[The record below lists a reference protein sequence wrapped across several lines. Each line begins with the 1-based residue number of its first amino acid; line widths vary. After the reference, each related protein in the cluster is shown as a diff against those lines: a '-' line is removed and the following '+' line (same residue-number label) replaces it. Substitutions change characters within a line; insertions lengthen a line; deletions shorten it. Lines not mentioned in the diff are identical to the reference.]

1 MEISVEI
8 QDGLQLA
15 GSSARVQDKAF
26 EPLLQKIFS
35 DVSETGNSN
44 ENDGALSSIEPAV
57 LKQSYAAL
65 YTLVLEASKHD
76 ADNSTISSILE
87 DSKFSQDRIDIFI
100 KCFQEKKQVIR
111 SMLSNIGHTP
121 PHIVDVDW
129 RLDYYLKNKHIDKIN
144 QPTYQISLKTEQG
157 HRGTKDVQF
166 SCSLEQLQDL
176 VGKLK
181 DATKS
186 LEKAAQ
192 GS

>member
-1 MEISVEI
+1 MEISAEI
-8 QDGLQLA
+8 QEGLQLA

-35 DVSETGNSN
+35 DVSEPGRN
-44 ENDGALSSIEPAV
+44 EDGDGAVSAIEPAV
-57 LKQSYAAL
+57 LKESYASL
-65 YTLVLEASKHD
+65 YTLVLEAAKHD
-76 ADNSTISSILE
+76 ADNSSISSFLE
-87 DSKFSQDRIDIFI
+87 DNKFSQDRIDAFL
-100 KCFQEKKQVIR
+100 KHFQEKKQEIR

-129 RLDYYLKNKHIDKIN
+129 RLDFYLKNKHIDKIN
-144 QPTYQISLKTEQG
+144 QPTYLINLKTEQG
-157 HRGTKDVQF
+157 HRGAKDIQF

>member
-144 QPTYQISLKTEQG
+144 QPTYQISLKAEQG